1 MKTQNVD
8 NIYRVYCDDNQAYQ
22 GRKVFVTKD
31 FFYNCTNVGPD
42 VGFEAGPSKSVS
54 VSQ

>member
-31 FFYNCTNVGPD
+31 FFLQLHQRWARCWV
-42 VGFEAGPSKSVS
+42 
-54 VSQ
+54 